1 MAETDHGLALRGGV
15 IAKLLASPA
24 FAARFDDRM
33 YGATPPSPIPAWPF
47 GRMEL
52 AESEGDEDSC
62 SIGEVRSFSIN
73 LFFRPDDDHPDPE
86 ADAFQGVKMVK
97 RILGGTMPILEL
109 EPGEDAPV
117 PVLIEMQSVRTI
129 VRSDQSEPGAYHG
142 RVEFSARTAEEA

>member
-24 FAARFDDRM
+24 FAARFADRM
-33 YGATPPSPIPAWPF
+33 YGATPPAPIPGWPF

-52 AESEGDEDSC
+52 AESEPDEDSC
-62 SIGEVRSFSIN
+62 SIGEITPFSIN
-73 LFFRPDDDHPDPE
+73 LFFRPEDGRPDVE
-86 ADAFQGVKMVK
+86 AEARLGVKMVK
-97 RILGGTMPILEL
+97 RILGGTLPVLEL

-117 PVLIEMQSVRTI
+117 PVMVEMQVVRTI
-129 VRSDQSEPGAYHG
+129 VRRDESEPGAYQG